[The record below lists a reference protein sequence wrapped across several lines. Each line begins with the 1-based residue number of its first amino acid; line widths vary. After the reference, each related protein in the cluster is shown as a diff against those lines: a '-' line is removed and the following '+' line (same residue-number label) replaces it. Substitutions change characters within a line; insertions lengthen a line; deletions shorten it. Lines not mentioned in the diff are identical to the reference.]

1 MGADHAS
8 AGNYTMSTAESS
20 PPDVGAP
27 AGCPRCGAA
36 PAVGVLCGRC
46 AGAIPVPD
54 GVIPGHIVSAVA
66 PGDAAGWLIDGF
78 GVPHPIGPGRT
89 VIGRMSDS
97 KLMILS
103 ASVSRAHAE
112 LRRGDDGWELRDL
125 GSRNRTVIDGT
136 RLDGR
141 SRLAGGAVVRFGE
154 IGFVFHDG
162 PAPLPAV
169 HHSMATAHA
178 RAEAAR
184 YVMRGP
190 GAELC
195 LVVGDA
201 GGVLLHRRGDGD
213 WADVDLAPLELQLMR
228 LLCERAI
235 ADASSPAR
243 TRGCVPSKQ
252 LAGSLAFATD
262 YATEENVRK
271 LVQRTRASLLEAGA
285 GGVIE
290 TVPSRGYYV
299 AWSVGVG

>member
-1 MGADHAS
+1 
-8 AGNYTMSTAESS
+8 MSTAESS
-20 PPDVGAP
+20 PPDVRGP
-27 AGCPRCGAA
+27 AGCPRCGAE
-36 PAVGVLCGRC
+36 PAVGVLCGKC
-46 AGAIPVPD
+46 AAAVPVPD
-54 GVIPGHIVSAVA
+54 GLIPGHIVSAIA

-78 GVPHPIGPGRT
+78 GIAHPVGPGRT
-89 VIGRMSDS
+89 VIGRMSHS
-97 KLMILS
+97 SLVILS
-103 ASVSRAHAE
+103 ASVSRSHAE
-112 LRRGDDGWELRDL
+112 LRRDGDRWELRDL
-125 GSRNRTVIDGT
+125 GSRNRTTVDGA

-141 SRLAGGAVVRFGE
+141 TRLASGAVVRLGG

-162 PAPLPAV
+162 PAPLHEV
-169 HHSMATAHA
+169 RHSIATVQAK
-178 RAEAAR
+178 AEAAR

-195 LVVGDA
+195 LVVGDG

-213 WADVDLAPLELQLMR
+213 WADVDLAPLELQLLR
-228 LLCERAI
+228 LLCARAI
-235 ADASSPAR
+235 DDAGSPAR

-299 AWSVGVG
+299 AWSVGLG